1 MKRLKECD
9 YSYVSPDGL
18 ERFFKRRYRLSPVIN
33 GRTKTFRLYTRLDA
47 LHIKRGIPKE
57 WGHLIY
63 NLPAVV
69 EEARRGGVV
78 WWVEGEKDAQT
89 LAYEGE
95 IATSHWNPRAASV
108 EQARWLVGA
117 EEVVLLYDNDEDDE
131 NGGNAGALDLLL
143 RYKAC
148 RAAGIP
154 RGSIAVGHAASGK
167 DVTDHLTA
175 GLDLDDM
182 IWLDSLAPLRVKAK
196 KTLNGG
202 GHKEGYADPETY
214 GFTGSLVVIKGGA

>member
-1 MKRLKECD
+1 MKECD
-9 YSYVSPDGL
+9 YSYKSVDGL
-18 ERFFKRRYRLSPVIN
+18 ERFFKRRYQLSPVVN
-33 GRTKTFRLYTRLDA
+33 GRTKTFRLYTRIDA

-57 WGHLIY
+57 WEHLLY

-69 EEARRGGVV
+69 EEARAGGVV
-78 WWVEGEKDAQT
+78 WWAEGEKDAERIC
-89 LAYEGE
+89 AEGE
-95 IATSHWNPRAASV
+95 VATSHWNPRAV
-108 EQARWLVGA
+108 VEEQARWLVGA
-117 EEVVLLYDNDEDDE
+117 GEVVLLYDNDADDE
-131 NGGNAGALDLLL
+131 KGGNVGAADLIV

-154 RGSIAVGHAASGK
+154 RADIAVGHAARGK
-167 DVTDHLTA
+167 DVSDHLDA

-182 IWLDSLAPLRVKAK
+182 VWLDSLAPLRVKAK

-202 GHKEGYADPETY
+202 GRKEGYADPETY